1 MCGAGGG
8 GCFILVHKG
17 IDPGVIE
24 AKVKAHGMEIL
35 PFKVES
41 PL

>member
-8 GCFILVHKG
+8 GCFILIHKRL
-17 IDPGVIE
+17 DPEVIK

-35 PFKVES
+35 PFQVES

>member
-17 IDPGVIE
+17 MSPLAIE
-24 AKVKAHGMEIL
+24 AKVRAHGMKVL